1 MEIKV
6 NPSDNLTVVEIR
18 GRIVEGKPA
27 IELDRALRGLIR
39 EKKVNNILDVS
50 EVGWFDSTAI
60 GILVSH
66 YVSAKKLDGRVLLL
80 KANDKI
86 KTLMKLVHL
95 YDRFGWA
102 DEMSEAR
109 SWFETPASPA
119 S

>member
-6 NPSDNLTVVEIR
+6 KASDKVAVVEIR
-18 GRIVEGKPA
+18 GRIVEGEPA
-27 IELDRALRGLIR
+27 NELDRALRALIR
-39 EKKVNNILDVS
+39 DKKVNTILDVS

-80 KANDKI
+80 KANEQVKS
-86 KTLMKLVHL
+86 LMKLVHL

-102 DEMSEAR
+102 DEMDEAR
-109 SWFETPASPA
+109 SWFENPKS
-119 S
+119 